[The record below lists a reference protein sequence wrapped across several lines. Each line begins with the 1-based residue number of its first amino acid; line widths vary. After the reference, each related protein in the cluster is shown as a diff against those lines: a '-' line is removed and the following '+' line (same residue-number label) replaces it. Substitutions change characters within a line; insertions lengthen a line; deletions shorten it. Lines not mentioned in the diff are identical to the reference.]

1 MDHLIA
7 TELTQDV
14 LQLRRLRGELAPE
27 RLDSVNRRLYRLSGY
42 RSFIADVDERDSA
55 RPNAPHSGLPV
66 RAGVKLPWER

>member
-7 TELTQDV
+7 TELTQQV
-14 LQLRRLRGELAPE
+14 LQARRLRGELAPE
-27 RLDSVNRRLYRLSGY
+27 RLDSVNRRLYGLAGY
-42 RSFIADVDERDSA
+42 RSFIADVDEGDSA